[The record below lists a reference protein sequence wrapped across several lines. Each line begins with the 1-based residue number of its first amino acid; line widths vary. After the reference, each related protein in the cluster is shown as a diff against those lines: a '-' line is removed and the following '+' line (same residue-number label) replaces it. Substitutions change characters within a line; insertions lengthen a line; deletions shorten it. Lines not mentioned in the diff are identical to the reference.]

1 MNLFAPFQYSTFFFF
16 HVVVDPRLTW
26 EECEKRNCRPLRAG
40 MDVYVPF
47 LGDSHLIIRG
57 DHGRKLYIRP
67 LKGGRV
73 MFDVVLTYSQETCTW
88 LNKSNERESKIQDMM
103 MRNFPLPLPERIY
116 LNGDPLLYLTLHV
129 VHWSMLYLTLSFYSF
144 FFWVRVG
151 FE

>member
-1 MNLFAPFQYSTFFFF
+1 MQRQEMNLFAQYSTFFFF

-26 EECEKRNCRPLRAG
+26 EECEKRNCRPLQAG

-47 LGDSHLIIRG
+47 IGDLQLIIRG

-67 LKGGRV
+67 LEEGRV
-73 MFDVVLTYSQETCTW
+73 MFDVVLQYSQETCIW

-116 LNGDPLLYLTLHV
+116 LNGDSLRYLTLHV
-129 VHWSMLYLTLSFYSF
+129 VNFPY
-144 FFWVRVG
+144 
-151 FE
+151 